1 MISSKESAQLVK
13 EKKDYYNALE
23 RHGFR
28 LPTYK
33 CSLITRLFLEQV
45 REGQVY
51 CPKYKDL
58 ILRSCVKPPPTNDVK
73 D

>member
-13 EKKDYYNALE
+13 EKKDYYNALK
-23 RHGFR
+23 RNGFR

-51 CPKYKDL
+51 CPKYNDL
-58 ILRSCVKPPPTNDVK
+58 ILRSGAKPLPTNDVK